1 MSFVVAGDAPLVL
14 ADLVKLL
21 GAAFSYTYL
30 DVIAGARETT
40 WASKL
45 LAGSPQLK

>member
-1 MSFVVAGDAPLVL
+1 MSFVVAGEAPLVL
-14 ADLVKLL
+14 ADLVKLF

-30 DVIAGARETT
+30 SVTSGTRETT
-40 WASKL
+40 WAAKL